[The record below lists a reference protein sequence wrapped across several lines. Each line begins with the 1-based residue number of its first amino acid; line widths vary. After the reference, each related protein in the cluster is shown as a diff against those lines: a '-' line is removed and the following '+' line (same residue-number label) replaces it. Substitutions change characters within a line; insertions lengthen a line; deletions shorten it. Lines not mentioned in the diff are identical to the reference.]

1 MPDASGQIPGVCATR
16 PPSPAPV
23 CRATKTYQPAC
34 ALSYLE
40 WRAGVSTHASFSHG
54 CRQRF
59 SIARV
64 YRPARQ
70 HNAQI
75 RTIHRWWWWWC
86 GHDVTRRCLPIC
98 AHACIK
104 LKLVGASA
112 PTPSAGLSSQHP
124 SKPFPYGGRLQAYP
138 VQASPTPK
146 PRKKIAR
153 FAPLSPWLT
162 RARAAIF
169 FIASALDALDPEH
182 HELEY
187 WGVSSWLARL
197 VSQSYFHNPEKV
209 RSNSIPLTKPSTRHG

>member
-16 PPSPAPV
+16 PPQPCTCV
-23 CRATKTYQPAC
+23 QGHKNLPAC
-34 ALSYLE
+34 MSTE
-40 WRAGVSTHASFSHG
+40 PGVESGSTPASFSHG

-64 YRPARQ
+64 YRPAWQ
-70 HNAQI
+70 HNAQT
-75 RTIHRWWWWWC
+75 RTIHRC
-86 GHDVTRRCLPIC
+86 QPIC

-112 PTPSAGLSSQHP
+112 PTPSAGLSSEH
-124 SKPFPYGGRLQAYP
+124 SFKPFPYRGRFQAYP

-153 FAPLSPWLT
+153 FAPPSPWLT

-169 FIASALDALDPEH
+169 SIASALDALDPEH

-187 WGVSSWLARL
+187 WSMSSWLAGP
-197 VSQSYFHNPEKV
+197 VSQSYFHNPEKA
-209 RSNSIPLTKPSTRHG
+209 RSNSIPLTNPSTKPG